1 MFVYTFKQIKSIK
14 AIFCGKEI
22 DDMSTNGKLSK
33 ERRKDPV
40 TIQHNKIQHMTITA
54 MLIALTYIATWLI
67 NIRLP
72 FAGTGGLIHLGNV
85 PLFVGA
91 LLFGRTSGFFA
102 GAIGMGLFD
111 LTSGWGAWAPFTF
124 IICGAMGFVVGLFSE
139 KMPIKNTFANDLVSM
154 ILALGIKI
162 VGYYFAEVILTGNWI
177 APVGSIPGNVVQV
190 GTAIVITCILCPVLR
205 TVLRRT
211 PLRTVVV

>member
-1 MFVYTFKQIKSIK
+1 MVKNKEKAEETSITERH
-14 AIFCGKEI
+14 GK
-22 DDMSTNGKLSK
+22 M
-33 ERRKDPV
+33 
-40 TIQHNKIQHMTITA
+40 QHMTLSA

-85 PLFVGA
+85 PLFIGA
-91 LLFGRTSGFFA
+91 LLFGRATGFFA
-102 GAIGMGLFD
+102 GAVGMGLFD

-124 IICGAMGFVVGLFSE
+124 IICGAMGYAVGLFAE

-162 VGYYFAEVILTGNWI
+162 IGYYFAEVILTVNWI
-177 APVGSIPGNVVQV
+177 APFSSIPGNVIQV
-190 GTAIVITCILCPVLR
+190 CTAIVITCILCPVLR
-205 TVLRRT
+205 QILRRT
-211 PLRTVVV
+211 PVRSVLV